1 MRCQRG
7 AYPLCA
13 CLTPPETSS
22 KLRPVMRVLLTN
34 DDGVYAPGL
43 SALHAALNGDH
54 ELTVVAPETEQSAVG
69 HAITL
74 ADPIRVR
81 RLGPRNGLSGWAVN
95 GTPADCVKLAV
106 NELLPQKPELVISG
120 INKGGNV
127 GVNLLYS
134 GTVSAATEAAI
145 LGMQGIAVSLNTH
158 TEADFSFAAR
168 FVAHLVSK
176 LPELPVSPHAA
187 LNVNVPALPQDQIK
201 GVVFT
206 QQSQARLVERFI
218 QREDPRGQTYYWQA
232 GETMK
237 RDGGRE
243 TDYSALEEGYVTI
256 TPVRHDLTNR
266 KSLAELRKH
275 KLDLPPA

>member
-1 MRCQRG
+1 MRI
-7 AYPLCA
+7 
-13 CLTPPETSS
+13 
-22 KLRPVMRVLLTN
+22 LLTN

-43 SALHAALNGDH
+43 AALSTALNGDH
-54 ELTVVAPETEQSAVG
+54 QVTVVAPETEQSAVG

-81 RLGPRNGLSGWAVN
+81 RLGQRTGLEGWAVT

-106 NELLPQKPELVISG
+106 NELLPKKPELVISG

-145 LGMQGIAVSLNTH
+145 LGLQGIAVSLNTH
-158 TEADFSFAAR
+158 AEADFSFAAK

-176 LPELPVSPHAA
+176 LSELPVSPQAA
-187 LNVNVPALPQDQIK
+187 LNVNIPALPEDQIK
-201 GVVFT
+201 GVLFT
-206 QQSQARLVERFI
+206 QQSQARLIERFI

-232 GETMK
+232 GETMQ
-237 RDGGRE
+237 RDGGVE
-243 TDYSALEEGYVTI
+243 TDYPALEEGFISI
-256 TPVRHDLTNR
+256 TPVRHELTNHNILE
-266 KSLAELRKH
+266 KLRKH
-275 KLDLPPA
+275 KMDLPKG